1 MNKIVRIN
9 TELISNWDSFH
20 QIFKTTFG
28 FPEFY
33 GNNMNAWID
42 CMSYI
47 DDKETG
53 MTKIWINE
61 ADTLV
66 IELTNCEAFK
76 KNCFDIYLALLE
88 SVAFVN
94 FRKLEANG
102 NAMIAIATD

>member
-9 TELISNWDSFH
+9 TELITSWDTFH
-20 QIFKTTFG
+20 QVFKMTFG

-53 MTKIWINE
+53 MTKVWINE
-61 ADTLV
+61 TDTLV
-66 IELTNCEAFK
+66 IQLTNCADFK
-76 KNCFDIYLALLE
+76 KSYFDIYMELFE
-88 SVAFVN
+88 SVASVN
-94 FRKLEANG
+94 FRKLDAG
-102 NAMIAIATD
+102 GHAMIAVATD

>member
-1 MNKIVRIN
+1 MARIAHAYNICCKAGWTHTNKKIRDCRMNKIVRIN

-20 QIFKTTFG
+20 QIFKMTFG

-53 MTKIWINE
+53 MTKIF
-61 ADTLV
+61 LP
-66 IELTNCEAFK
+66 L
-76 KNCFDIYLALLE
+76 
-88 SVAFVN
+88 
-94 FRKLEANG
+94 
-102 NAMIAIATD
+102 

>member
-9 TELISNWDSFH
+9 SDLITDWNSFH
-20 QIFKTTFG
+20 QIFKITFG

-33 GNNMNAWID
+33 GSNMNAWID

-47 DDKETG
+47 DNNETG
-53 MTKIWINE
+53 MTKFSINE
-61 ADTLV
+61 TDTLI

-76 KNCFDIYLALLE
+76 KKCFDIYLALFE

-94 FRKLEANG
+94 FRKIKTNG
-102 NAMIAIATD
+102 HSMIAIATN